1 MIGSFG
7 DLIGSGV
14 PPLVAAAGAPAAAMA
29 AMALGLLVVTGLAI
43 LLSRCGA
50 RP

>member
-7 DLIGSGV
+7 ELIGSGV
-14 PPLVAAAGAPAAAMA
+14 PPLVAAGAPAAAMA

-43 LLSRCGA
+43 LFARCGS